1 MAKILIIK
9 ANPVGEFSY
18 TNKLLKHFMTEY
30 QSIHPEDSITIKELG
45 DIEFVSSDKDMLR
58 YRASGIAEED
68 KEQTYKQFDLLCD
81 EFLEYDKYVF
91 AYPNWNL
98 LVPPSLVNYVLWVFR
113 KKKIK
118 REDGTSKLE
127 NKKCMALYTSGGYTN
142 TVTNTSFGLEWFKV
156 LMVKYG
162 MGKSYFV
169 NAEGL
174 EGDEETVRE
183 NYEKYK
189 KQVKDIAKEF

>member
-127 NKKCMALYTSGGYTN
+127 NKKCMALYTSVGYTN

-174 EGDEETVRE
+174 EGDEETVRA